1 MDLKEKMT
9 SAVYA
14 GIIGDALGVPVESST
29 RQELALCSVKN
40 MLGYGRYDQP
50 EGTWSDDSALVLC
63 TMENLADGYD
73 IDSMGKLFC
82 KWLFESYWTAT
93 GFVFD
98 AGLTTYL
105 ALDRIYHDGASA
117 RVSGCTSEDDNGNGS
132 LMRMLPVALYF
143 HECSPAELLGHVH
156 DISAITHGHP
166 RSKVGCGFYCLLVRE
181 LLVTQ
186 DKEAA
191 YRNAVAQALDLYS
204 ADPVCKSELPHFMRI
219 ISHELPGLREDDIRS
234 SGYIVDTLEAAIWC
248 TLAHDN
254 TKDILLS
261 AVNLGLDTDTTGMVA
276 GGLAGLL
283 YGLES
288 LPGHWIGSLARKDDV
303 ARTVHRFVELFSSA
317 GPGSPNARR
326 QTSHNGIVS

>member
-1 MDLKEKMT
+1 MLEMDLKEKMK

-14 GIIGDALGVPVESST
+14 GIAGDALGVPVESST

-50 EGTWSDDSALVLC
+50 EGTWSDDTALTLV
-63 TMENLADGYD
+63 TMESLAAGYD
-73 IDSMGKLFC
+73 IEAMGKAFC

-117 RVSGCTSEDDNGNGS
+117 AKSGCTGEDDNGNGS

-143 HECSPAELLGHVH
+143 YDRPPAELLARAHE
-156 DISAITHGHP
+156 ISAITHAHP
-166 RSKVGCGFYCLLVRE
+166 RSKVGCGIYCLLVQE
-181 LLVTQ
+181 LLATG
-186 DKEAA
+186 DKELA
-191 YRNAVAQALDLYS
+191 YHNTVSKALAFYS
-204 ADPVCKSELPHFMRI
+204 AAPEFKNELSQYMRI
-219 ISHELPGLREDDIRS
+219 ISFELPMLKENEIRS
-234 SGYIVDTLEAAIWC
+234 SGYLVDTLEAALWC
-248 TLAHDN
+248 TLTRSN

-276 GGLAGLL
+276 GGLAGAL
-283 YGLES
+283 YGLDS
-288 LPGHWIGSLARKDDV
+288 VPADWLASLARKDEIDV
-303 ARTVHRFVELFSSA
+303 AVDRFVNCALSKNVTA
-317 GPGSPNARR
+317 
-326 QTSHNGIVS
+326 